1 MHVNVGGKNTDVQFL
16 SRDALTLYPFADAS
30 ICVCDEHTE
39 RIEGI
44 PERRVVVLPAG
55 EEHKSILSVQRILDA
70 ALETGLARDSSF
82 IAFGGGVVCDM
93 TAFAASIYM
102 RGAPLTLIPT
112 TLLSMVDASI
122 GGKTGIDYGGCK
134 NIVGTFYPAEVVII
148 CIELLFSLPEP
159 EYRSG
164 LAEVLK
170 HGLLKG
176 GQLLSLLEEKREAIL
191 AREPDILHEVIF
203 RSLTVKKEYIE
214 ADPFEVGVRSHLN
227 LGHTFAHGLESSLR
241 FSGVS
246 HGDAVAWGI
255 ARAMET
261 GLALGITDRAYAA
274 RVSKLLASYGFR
286 LSYPEAERS
295 VIMSAMQ
302 HDKKKREGQVRFVLQ
317 KAEADTLTMPVPDN
331 VLESVF
337 KDMK

>member
-1 MHVNVGGKNTDVQFL
+1 MYVNVGGKNTNVQFL
-16 SRDALTLYPFADAS
+16 SRDELAQYSFADAS

-39 RIEGI
+39 QIEGV
-44 PERRVVVLPAG
+44 PERRVIVLPAG
-55 EEHKSILSVQRILDA
+55 EEHKSILSIQRILDTA
-70 ALETGLARDSSF
+70 VEARLARDSSF

-102 RGAPLTLIPT
+102 RGARLTLIPT

-148 CIELLFSLPEP
+148 CIELLFSLPEA

-214 ADPFEVGVRSHLN
+214 ADPFEAGVRSHLN
-227 LGHTFAHGLESSLR
+227 LGHTFAHGLESSLG

-246 HGDAVAWGI
+246 HGDAVAWGV
-255 ARAMET
+255 AKAMET
-261 GLALGITDRAYAA
+261 GLALGITDRAYAT

-286 LSYPEAERS
+286 LSYPEAEPI

-317 KAEADTLTMPVPDN
+317 KAEADTLTMPVPDS
-331 VLESVF
+331 VLESVL
-337 KDMK
+337 KDIK